1 MRASQQYGTCAGF
14 MLILLLV
21 FARPAYGYID
31 PGTGSF
37 LLQILIGSA
46 LGSLLV
52 LKMFWRRITGFFA
65 QLFRRKSPADSE
77 QSGSAEAEPA
87 EAQQGTKDA

>member
-1 MRASQQYGTCAGF
+1 MRASQRFGICAGF

-52 LKMFWRRITGFFA
+52 IKMFWRRITGFFA
-65 QLFRRKSPADSE
+65 GLFGRKSSADDE
-77 QSGSAEAEPA
+77 PAEAEPA
-87 EAQQGTKDA
+87 QAQQGAEDA